1 MERREE
7 RRSRQAYRRSNARRA
22 DAIIADRATLDE
34 IALIVA
40 AGLMGLFMA
49 YCLMFPDYKPMTKAQ
64 HDQMLAE
71 QAAATRC
78 AE

>member
-22 DAIIADRATLDE
+22 HEMIADRRTLDE

-49 YCLMFPDYKPMTKAQ
+49 YCLMFPDYRPMTRVQ
-64 HDQMLAE
+64 HEQMLAE
-71 QAAATRC
+71 QATGKAA
-78 AE
+78 E